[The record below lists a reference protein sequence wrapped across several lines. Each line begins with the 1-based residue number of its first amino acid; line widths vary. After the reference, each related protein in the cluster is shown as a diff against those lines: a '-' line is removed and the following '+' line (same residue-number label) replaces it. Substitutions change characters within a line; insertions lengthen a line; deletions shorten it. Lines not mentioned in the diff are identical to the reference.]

1 MMREIILPERGT
13 CLRLNHLKILRI
25 SIPHKALKYVFIIN
39 GNSFLTE
46 NVTNSHLIINPKAYY
61 MIINKG
67 KNEIEISYNIDISN
81 HHIIYNPYQYELSE
95 KVNFNPEEIK
105 KQYPIPEGYIDFLAK
120 WYSIKFTYPQYNLIF
135 IRPELG
141 ISIQIHKFRNEF
153 WEIIDGKPI
162 IINGNKVHYF
172 VDKGVKFENVKGTY
186 HGVINPNKNPD
197 KFVIIKES
205 WTGNFDENDIT
216 RLFNPNNYQ

>member
-1 MMREIILPERGT
+1 MMKEIILPDRGT
-13 CLRLNHLKILRI
+13 CLRLNNLKILRI
-25 SIPHKALKYVFIIN
+25 SITHEALKDVFIIN
-39 GNSFLTE
+39 GNYFLTE
-46 NVTNSHLIINPKAYY
+46 NITDSHLIVNPKTYY

-67 KNEIEISYNIDISN
+67 KNQIEIDYNIDISS
-81 HHIIYNPYQYELSE
+81 HHIIYNPYQYELSQ

-105 KQYPIPEGYIDFLAK
+105 RKYPIPEGYINFLAK

-162 IINGNKVHYF
+162 IINGNEVHYF
-172 VDKGVKFENVKGTY
+172 VDKGVKFENIKGTY
-186 HGVINPNKNPD
+186 HSIINPNKHRD

-205 WTGNFDENDIT
+205 WTGNFDESDIT
-216 RLFNPNNYQ
+216 RLFNPNNYH